1 MRPLPSLVLA
11 GCLVVAAAPI
21 GAATNLDTG
30 KELLEV
36 CREAL
41 EEKAPSRW
49 QRNPCVGFVAGFR
62 DGYLAAEARRPDS
75 ERTVCIPAET
85 STARVIREIVTHLE
99 ANPARLGE
107 PKAGLAAEAVRKAFP
122 CGKGG
127 E

>member
-1 MRPLPSLVLA
+1 MRSLPGLVLVGGLA
-11 GCLVVAAAPI
+11 LAAAPL
-21 GAATNLDTG
+21 GAATNLETG
-30 KELLEV
+30 KDLLEV

-62 DGYLAAEARRPDS
+62 DGYLAAEARLPHA
-75 ERTVCIPAET
+75 ERTVCVPDGT
-85 STARVIREIVTHLE
+85 STARVIGEIVKHLE

-107 PKAGLAAEAVRKAFP
+107 AKTGLAAEAVRKAFP
-122 CGKGG
+122 CGKEG

>member
-1 MRPLPSLVLA
+1 MRPTRSLAVA
-11 GCLVVAAAPI
+11 GCLVLAATPL
-21 GAATNLDTG
+21 GAATNLETG
-30 KELLEV
+30 KELLGV

-62 DGYLAAEARRPDS
+62 DGYLAAEARLPQA
-75 ERTVCIPAET
+75 ERTVCVPDGT
-85 STARVIREIVTHLE
+85 STARVIGEIVKYLE

-107 PKAGLAAEAVRKAFP
+107 SKTGLAAEAVRKAFP